1 MTKEASPLRQAYDIE
16 FLAGFCLVVQPV
28 PLFVSIFSPQDSN
41 KLSLP
46 LGTFVTFP
54 SVELGMAYVKK
65 AYFIINYWNFT
76 PSAAVLFPLWLKVC
90 LVAVLVINLKAKSKS
105 FGE

>member
-1 MTKEASPLRQAYDIE
+1 MTKEPSPLRQAYDNE

-28 PLFVSIFSPQDSN
+28 PLFVSIDSPQDVN

-54 SVELGMAYVKK
+54 SVELGMAYVKN

-76 PSAAVLFPLWLKVC
+76 PSAATLLPEWLKESV
-90 LVAVLVINLKAKSKS
+90 VPGAVINLKVKSKL